1 MDIHYDEAS
10 LLALF
15 LETLFYG
22 ASPISEGRS
31 ALNFII
37 TNRHIPHVVLVNA
50 IYPTH
55 ENWHSTRSPYPSGH
69 LAALHRKCGERSQ
82 PLLEEIIQQD
92 HFQHLVIS
100 FVRALEAFVF
110 DIQTISPD
118 AYYNVNFYSSL
129 NLAKVALYVL
139 QTTLADV
146 VIVSSSL
153 LDVCFRLSRA
163 VGLAML
169 CAEP

>member
-1 MDIHYDEAS
+1 MDIHFDEAS

-22 ASPISEGRS
+22 TSPISEGCS
-31 ALNFII
+31 ALDFII
-37 TNRHIPHVVLVNA
+37 TNRHIPYFVLVNA

-55 ENWHSTRSPYPSGH
+55 ENWHSTTSLYPSDN
-69 LAALHRKCGERSQ
+69 LAALHRKCGERRQ
-82 PLLEEIIQQD
+82 PLLEDITQQD
-92 HFQHLVIS
+92 HLQHLVIS

-118 AYYNVNFYSSL
+118 TYYDNFSSSL
-129 NLAKVALYVL
+129 DLAKMALYVL

-146 VIVSSSL
+146 VIVSASL
-153 LDVCFRLSRA
+153 LDVSFPS
-163 VGLAML
+163 
-169 CAEP
+169 E